1 MAVKIDI
8 KWADNTADLTKAL
21 REGTDAIVATRA
33 GVDKLV
39 QSFSGDKL
47 IAAANRMVA
56 AISEIGGAEKLT
68 NAERDRTNALLD
80 KAIQKYTALG
90 KDAPSAM
97 LATFEA
103 TKQTSEAT
111 EGWTASLTRLGN
123 SWAANIAG
131 GQLLHDA
138 VLKVMETFKG
148 MAEFLP
154 ELVLEGSKVAGIEK
168 NFDRLTEAAGLTAS
182 TLMTTL
188 RTATHNTVT
197 DFDLMKRVNQDLAA
211 GLNLSDAQFGKLAEG
226 AYALAKATGVDVKDA
241 LNTMS
246 DALLTGRT
254 RSLALL
260 TGKISLTAAER
271 NHAAALQSTAEH
283 LTDEGKLEAA
293 RVAIFDSVATA
304 TERLGVQT
312 DGLGTIVKQA
322 DVWWKN
328 FQEDLGKTIAAS
340 PVLQAELRGIRDAVT
355 EAFGGNQQA
364 LMASIAR
371 YVDDLAVGLL
381 TLAKAGVYTA
391 AAIANEW
398 ALLERTFREGA
409 IAVDATAIAFT
420 LAALAVLKFKEATAY
435 TDADQQHYAATIKVV
450 EGNLASLKDHI
461 ATQSAAWLD
470 ADDRQLNVMA
480 TTNKY
485 LKVIDDLQ
493 AKLAAVKR
501 NTTDYIGP
509 LEDEAAAHDHA
520 AAAGQKHAGQLQ
532 ATKEELAKAAKA
544 AKDWADVIKEVE
556 SGGDDFH
563 QTILG
568 IDGAVVVWAEHL
580 LKSGVTAQTVA
591 KYYGL
596 TDTQVKALEADIKA
610 ETAATKILIE
620 IREKWEAGTTKLNE
634 SLLTVNSTELIAI
647 KQHLD
652 LAAAMKMVEQS
663 IPPTVAGFYGAA
675 GALENVGLKSTELR
689 DLQVKLALQTK
700 SLGDVF
706 TDTFAALPSIMAK
719 AFEGG
724 GGVEGAAKAYGAT
737 LANDVIASYADQ
749 MKKSGHPLTKGQ
761 TAAIGAGTAG
771 ASTVGGLT
779 GDATAAMIGGAAAS
793 IGGAALAASA
803 AGSAMA
809 AAGVGG
815 AIALGAA
822 TMGIGAAAVGV
833 YMLAKHFL
841 TVSQNEKDARVEFQ
855 KLQDLYG
862 SLPATIDAV
871 GQAYALMGYN
881 GDQARSALQQALDAT
896 HKSAAE
902 EDAALRP
909 IMAVLAAATE
919 QAANIKTGVDNLT
932 AAGQAFGGTVPDQ
945 FKAAVRELANM
956 KGVTDDEKTALLSL
970 SADVKPNFEQLTQT
984 AAKYGVTLEG
994 LGKSFQQANIEGRA
1008 KDIAGD
1014 FDALVKAGG
1023 DAGGIL
1029 SGMSDEISKLVNDSA
1044 RFGTAIPENM
1054 RPLIDELLRAG
1065 KLTDENG
1072 DKLTDVSNIT
1082 FEATPIDD
1090 SMTKLADA
1098 IEKLTTS
1105 LESLAKLQIPPVV
1118 VPVTYVST
1126 NAPPGAAT
1134 PPVPAFAEGS
1144 GGFQDFGSGTLAV
1157 LHGREAVITE
1167 GQALRGDATVT
1178 SVSSA
1183 APAASNT
1190 VHVTFA
1196 ISTLDA
1202 SDFQTVVEQKVFPA
1216 LVNQLRRGRGVTA
1229 MRDVMGVS

>member
-21 REGTDAIVATRA
+21 REGTDAIVATKA
-33 GVDKLV
+33 GADKLV

-47 IAAANRMVA
+47 IAAAHRMVA
-56 AISEIGGAEKLT
+56 AINEVGGAEKLT

-90 KDAPSAM
+90 QEAPTAMKALEAETRRVEDATKKLAPATDSWGSSLGKVKDVIGALGVGLSIGAVVGFTKSIVSSTLDAAGALVDLSNKTGLSTETLQRMQFVAKQSGTDMGAFADAAFKMGVNVTEGTKKARDAAQDLGLNWQTLRNASPDQQFDMVVKALEAM
-97 LATFEA
+97 VDPQRRNADAVALFGKGAKEVLPAIVDGYTKVAKEATVAGDAQVKAWDAAGDAWDRFKTRMSTGIIQQLGNQLLLFEA
-103 TKQTSEAT
+103 TAKLTDAEKAFILQT
-111 EGWTASLTRLGN
+111 
-123 SWAANIAG
+123 
-131 GQLLHDA
+131 
-138 VLKVMETFKG
+138 
-148 MAEFLP
+148 
-154 ELVLEGSKVAGIEK
+154 LEGEKTIEHY
-168 NFDRLTEAAGLTAS
+168 NEALIAA
-182 TLMTTL
+182 
-188 RTATHNTVT
+188 AAA
-197 DFDLMKRVNQDLAA
+197 KAKLAA
-211 GLNLSDAQFGKLAEG
+211 TSGPGPDHRAGDISLPSDKPVVTSTFADDLRAAEAG
-226 AYALAKATGVDVKDA
+226 YRA
-241 LNTMS
+241 
-246 DALLTGRT
+246 
-254 RSLALL
+254 
-260 TGKISLTAAER
+260 LTAAQR
-271 NHAAALQSTAEH
+271 
-283 LTDEGKLEAA
+283 
-293 RVAIFDSVATA
+293 
-304 TERLGVQT
+304 
-312 DGLGTIVKQA
+312 A
-322 DVWWKN
+322 D
-328 FQEDLGKTIAAS
+328 I
-340 PVLQAELRGIRDAVT
+340 
-355 EAFGGNQQA
+355 
-364 LMASIAR
+364 
-371 YVDDLAVGLL
+371 
-381 TLAKAGVYTA
+381 A
-391 AAIANEW
+391 AAIALGESTDTIINR
-398 ALLERTFREGA
+398 LGISEG
-409 IAVDATAIAFT
+409 
-420 LAALAVLKFKEATAY
+420 VLK
-435 TDADQQHYAATIKVV
+435 
-450 EGNLASLKDHI
+450 
-461 ATQSAAWLD
+461 
-470 ADDRQLNVMA
+470 
-480 TTNKY
+480 
-485 LKVIDDLQ
+485 
-493 AKLAAVKR
+493 
-501 NTTDYIGP
+501 
-509 LEDEAAAHDHA
+509 
-520 AAAGQKHAGQLQ
+520 Q
-532 ATKEELAKAAKA
+532 ATKAFEEHKAAVAKAQA
-544 AKDWADVIKEVE
+544 AQEAWNKNAVEVE
-556 SGGDDFH
+556 SVGADVEA
-563 QTILG
+563 TILTM
-568 IDGAVVVWAEHL
+568 DGAIVPWAEHL
-580 LKSGVTAQTVA
+580 LKSGLSAKQVA
-591 KYYGL
+591 EYYG
-596 TDTQVKALEADIKA
+596 TTEAQMAALGRRIVA
-610 ETAATKILIE
+610 ETAALKILLD

-634 SLLTVNSTELIAI
+634 TLLVVNSTELITI

-652 LAAAMKMVEQS
+652 LAASMKMVEQS
-663 IPPTVAGFYGAA
+663 VPPTVAGFYGAA
-675 GALENVGLKSTELR
+675 DALEHVGLKSTELR

-706 TDTFAALPSIMAK
+706 TDSFAALPSIMAK

-737 LANDVIASYADQ
+737 LANDVVTSYADE
-749 MKKSGHPLTKGQ
+749 MKKAGHPLTKGQ

-803 AGSAMA
+803 AGTAMA

-841 TVSQNEKDARVEFQ
+841 TVSQNEKDARVEFA

-871 GQAYALMGYN
+871 GQAYALLGYN
-881 GDQARSALQQALDAT
+881 GDQARSAINQALDAT

-909 IMAVLAAATE
+909 IMAVLAAAAEST
-919 QAANIKTGVDNLT
+919 ANVKTGVDAVT

-956 KGVTDDEKTALLSL
+956 KGVTDEEKAALLSL

-1029 SGMSDEISKLVNDSA
+1029 AGMSDEISNLVNDSA

-1072 DKLTDVSNIT
+1072 NKLEDVSNIT

-1098 IEKLTTS
+1098 IDKLTTS
-1105 LESLAKLQIPPVV
+1105 LQGLAKLQIPPVV
-1118 VPVTYVST
+1118 VPVTYVTS
-1126 NAPPGAAT
+1126 NAPAGAPAT
-1134 PPVPAFAEGS
+1134 PPVPAFATGS

-1167 GQALRGDATVT
+1167 GQALRGDYT
-1178 SVSSA
+1178 VSSA
-1183 APAASNT
+1183 GSAGPAAASQT
-1190 VHVTFA
+1190 VQITFA

-1202 SDFQTVVEQKVFPA
+1202 ADFQDVVEQKVFPA
-1216 LVNQLRRGRGVTA
+1216 LVNQLRRGRGLTA
-1229 MRDVMGVS
+1229 MRDVLA